1 MKTTV
6 KCLALLIV
14 NSLLWSGCT
23 KYEHSTSISLRSVVE
38 RIDEKWIIEKAT
50 DLNTGGDITSDYSGE
65 IWEFIEEGPYK
76 VNDIVLGSWSLTNND
91 ENITI
96 NLKTGGTTVYR
107 ILRLTAHELWLEEAN
122 KVELHMECY

>member
-1 MKTTV
+1 
-6 KCLALLIV
+6 
-14 NSLLWSGCT
+14 
-23 KYEHSTSISLRSVVE
+23 VE